1 MFKKNASLK
10 VVLIL
15 GLLLG
20 GCSKVIPIEKHEAS
34 NPESVTLTILDPELH
49 PPKETLW
56 EVRFQTNGKADLN
69 ILPNDKNT
77 DEDITF
83 DSLSCGEEKLEPLEL
98 LPNVIVLADY
108 TCPGISTVRYLIT
121 EEGSH
126 NLRFKFGDRRASAH
140 NDTGDFVFAKRL
152 GGTGYDY
159 AYGIT
164 ADNNDRII
172 VSGFVGDWVGATQ
185 GLNADLNGDGDSADG
200 GPENAAGYGYYD
212 PFFSVFN
219 ASGTFQFA
227 KRLGGVGWD
236 SGYEVTT
243 DSNNRIIISGFVDGD
258 ADLSGDGDYND
269 PGESATGYG
278 TYDAFFSVFDSAGN
292 WVFAKRLGG
301 TFTDYGYSV
310 TTDSNNRIIVC
321 GSTKGD
327 ADLDGDGDATG
338 GGAESATGYGDYD
351 AFFSVFDSAGNWVF
365 AKRLGGT
372 VTDRAYRVTT
382 DSNDRII
389 VSGMVA
395 WESDINGDGD
405 STDGG
410 AEDRGIYSDND
421 AFFSVFDSAGNWV
434 FAKRLGGPTADII
447 LGVTT
452 DNNNRI
458 IVVGSS
464 KSHTD
469 LNSDGDYDDS
479 GESRYGNSGVTDAFI
494 SIFDSSGNFQ
504 WAKRLGGT
512 GSDNAKAVVTDS
524 NGQIIVTGTVYSNAD
539 LNGDGDSTDGGAE
552 DATGYAYDDAFFS
565 VFDSTG
571 NWQYAKRLGSTNV
584 DRGLDIAVDSFDR
597 VLITGQVY
605 DGDADFSGDGDY
617 NDSGESSI
625 GYDNNDI
632 FFSVFGDM
640 IQEFGP
646 IFFFIP

>member
-1 MFKKNASLK
+1 MPLPVDTSVPPCSTLIQASLQSFVLKILMFKKNASLK

-301 TFTDYGYSV
+301 
-310 TTDSNNRIIVC
+310 
-321 GSTKGD
+321 
-327 ADLDGDGDATG
+327 
-338 GGAESATGYGDYD
+338 
-351 AFFSVFDSAGNWVF
+351 
-365 AKRLGGT
+365 
-372 VTDRAYRVTT
+372 
-382 DSNDRII
+382 
-389 VSGMVA
+389 
-395 WESDINGDGD
+395 
-405 STDGG
+405 
-410 AEDRGIYSDND
+410 
-421 AFFSVFDSAGNWV
+421 
-434 FAKRLGGPTADII
+434 PTADII